1 MTTAV
6 PEGTLFGMGNPLLD
20 IVADVDLDFLEKYS
34 LKANNAILA
43 EEIHQPLYKET
54 VDKYK
59 VQFIAG
65 GSVQNTLR
73 VTQWILGTPNTT
85 TFMGAVGADNFAE
98 TLSQEAIGE
107 GVNVQY
113 QVVESQP
120 TGTCAVLI
128 TGNDRSL
135 CANLAAANHYTLDHL
150 EKPENMA
157 LLEKAKFYYISGFF
171 LTVSPESIL
180 TVAKYAA
187 SQNRPYMMN
196 LSAPFILE
204 FFSDRFNSVLPYID
218 ILFGNETEARAF
230 SKLQGFE
237 TDDITKIALKA
248 AALSKDNSQ
257 RPRIVVFTQGS
268 DPVVVAE
275 QNGSCGKVSQY
286 PVVPLESSQIK
297 DTNGAGDAF
306 VGGFLAQYIQ
316 GQTIA
321 KSVDCGIWAATE
333 VIQQSGATFPKD
345 KRFPR

>member
-1 MTTAV
+1 MTAV

-20 IVADVDLDFLEKYS
+20 IVADADAEFLEKYS
-34 LKANNAILA
+34 LKPNNAILA
-43 EEIHQPLYKET
+43 ESIHQPMYQET
-54 VDKYK
+54 VEKYK

-73 VTQWILGTPNTT
+73 VAQWVLGTPNVATY
-85 TFMGAVGADNFAE
+85 MGAIGDDEFGKI
-98 TLSQEAIGE
+98 LSREASSE

-113 QVVESQP
+113 QVVPGQP

-135 CANLAAANHYTLDHL
+135 CANLAAANHFTKDHL
-150 EKPENMA
+150 DKPESRA
-157 LLEKAKFYYISGFF
+157 LMEKAKFYYISGFF

-180 TVAKYAA
+180 TVAQYAA

-230 SKLQGFE
+230 SKLQGFG
-237 TDDITKIALKA
+237 TDDITEIALKTVSLPKENA
-248 AALSKDNSQ
+248 Q
-257 RPRIVVFTQGS
+257 RPRVVVFTQGS
-268 DPVVVAE
+268 DPVIVAE
-275 QNGSCGKVSQY
+275 LDGSCGKVSQY
-286 PVVPLESSQIK
+286 PVATLESSQIK

-316 GQTIA
+316 GQAIA
-321 KSVDCGIWAATE
+321 KCIECGIWAATE
-333 VIQQSGATFPKD
+333 VIQLSGATFPKD
-345 KRFPR
+345 KRFPG